1 MLFKNFKAPLN
12 IPFLRLPERRHLTDI
27 YITSSLA
34 FLFFFFSS
42 TLFERNIICID
53 KTNKSSLLEIGKI
66 NSSGGRRRP
75 ELLSSF
81 SLSSLLLLLSYSV
94 LGVVPRFFS
103 L

>member
-12 IPFLRLPERRHLTDI
+12 IPFLRLPERGHLTDI

-34 FLFFFFSS
+34 FLFFFSS

-94 LGVVPRFFS
+94 LGVVPQFFS